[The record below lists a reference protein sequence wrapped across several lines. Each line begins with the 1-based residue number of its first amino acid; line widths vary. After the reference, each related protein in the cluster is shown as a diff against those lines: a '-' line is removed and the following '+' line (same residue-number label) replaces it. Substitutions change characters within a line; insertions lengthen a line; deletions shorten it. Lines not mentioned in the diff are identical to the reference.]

1 MLTIKEPMSM
11 SDKIP
16 HVYNRNL
23 IPLLES
29 SVIMIYG
36 QGGIGKSMAAIH
48 SAIKFVENNPNK
60 KAVLWLT
67 EDSEGENRKRFVN
80 LVKAF
85 SDKPTDYFN
94 SRIHFISSEPIRF
107 TVLKDGNALPSSDF
121 HIIESEL
128 KQYDLI
134 VLDPLLQFQGG
145 DENNNTHAGAMM
157 GLLKSWTAE
166 YQKIVLLLHHAT
178 FYADTPDKPRA
189 RGAKEWVNGTRGAYS
204 LKRLKKPSVGA
215 TKDEIMA
222 FYEKL
227 EVTLEKDN
235 GLSSVLMQK
244 YGSTTFNLTLFPPL
258 NCLKEY

>member
-1 MLTIKEPMSM
+1 MLNIKEPMSM
-11 SDKIP
+11 TDKIP
-16 HVYNRNL
+16 FVYNRNL

-29 SVIMIYG
+29 SVIMLYG
-36 QGGIGKSMAAIH
+36 QGGIGKSMCAIH
-48 SAIKFVENNPNK
+48 SAIKFVENNPDK

-67 EDSEGENRKRFVN
+67 EDSEGENRKRFFN

-85 SDKPTDYFN
+85 SDKPVSYFN
-94 SRIHFISSEPIRF
+94 TRIHFISSEPVRF
-107 TVLKDGNALPSSDF
+107 TVMKDGNALQSTSF
-121 HIIESEL
+121 TTIEQEL
-128 KQYDLI
+128 KEYDLI
-134 VLDPLLQFQGG
+134 ILDPLLQFQGG
-145 DENNNTHAGAMM
+145 DENNNTHAGVMM
-157 GLLKSWTAE
+157 GLLKNWAAE
-166 YQKIVLLLHHAT
+166 YRKIVVLLHHAT

-204 LKRLKKPSVGA
+204 LKRLKKPAVGA

-227 EVTLEKDN
+227 EITLEKDN

-244 YGSTTFNLTLFPPL
+244 YGSTTFTLRMFPPL